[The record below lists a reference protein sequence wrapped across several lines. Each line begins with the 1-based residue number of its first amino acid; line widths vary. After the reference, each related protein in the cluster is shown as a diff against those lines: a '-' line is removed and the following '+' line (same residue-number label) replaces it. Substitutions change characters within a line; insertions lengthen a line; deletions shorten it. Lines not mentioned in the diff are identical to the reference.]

1 MAKDQLKGAAGIE
14 FISEDISGYDTN
26 DDTTLLDGPLGV
38 HPTNPTL
45 KEVSS
50 LVSYP
55 LISSVM
61 NSIPA
66 APFS

>member
-1 MAKDQLKGAAGIE
+1 
-14 FISEDISGYDTN
+14 
-26 DDTTLLDGPLGV
+26 
-38 HPTNPTL
+38 L

-66 APFS
+66 APFSWSLAIFISVS